1 MTTRSSISTVY
12 TYNII
17 IQLFGIFQP
26 FASQEIC
33 QGFVCVPTERGDD
46 DVCAFSLARRRHID
60 AVDGFVS
67 FRFVDDE
74 GPFEG

>member
-1 MTTRSSISTVY
+1 MSGVY
-12 TYNII
+12 FT
-17 IQLFGIFQP
+17 F
-26 FASQEIC
+26 
-33 QGFVCVPTERGDD
+33 ERGDD

-74 GPFEG
+74 GDEG